1 MKNVTLN
8 EILCGIIAAKRELEA
23 ANQNFNFATSG
34 ELVDIY
40 IYQII
45 AAKRKY
51 DFLIRQARENN
62 LYDSDYLSREV
73 RRAVI

>member
-1 MKNVTLN
+1 MKDITLN
-8 EILCGIIAAKRELEA
+8 EILHGIITAKKELET
-23 ANQNFNFATSG
+23 ANQNFNFATTE

-40 IYQII
+40 TYQII

-62 LYDSDYLSREV
+62 IYHSDYLSREV